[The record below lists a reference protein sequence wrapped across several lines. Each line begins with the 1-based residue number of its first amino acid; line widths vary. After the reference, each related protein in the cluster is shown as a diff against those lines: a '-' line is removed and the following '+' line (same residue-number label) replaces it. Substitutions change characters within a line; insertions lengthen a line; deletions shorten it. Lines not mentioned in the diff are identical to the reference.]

1 MNDDGPS
8 QAALLALMSLEE
20 FPHLDTAAAI
30 ETGPFGLEQV
40 DRDEIEAGLAELA
53 SLDPPRA
60 GRKPGGGWFRL
71 AS

>member
-1 MNDDGPS
+1 
-8 QAALLALMSLEE
+8 LKC

-40 DRDEIEAGLAELA
+40 DRDEIEGGLAELA
-53 SLDPPRA
+53 ALVPPRA

-71 AS
+71 GA